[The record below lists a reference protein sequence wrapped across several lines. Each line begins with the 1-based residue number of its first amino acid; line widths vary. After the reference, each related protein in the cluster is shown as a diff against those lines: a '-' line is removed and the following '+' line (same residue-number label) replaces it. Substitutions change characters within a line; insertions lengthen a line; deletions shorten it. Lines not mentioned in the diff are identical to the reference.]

1 MSETETINKQFERVK
16 SKHTANA
23 VAEISEDAFNT
34 FTKLGWPSNRHEE
47 WKYTPIKALLTDKIP
62 YVSGQVPTLSNQ
74 VQEPYLFED
83 IKAIKLVFINGQYS
97 ANLSN
102 NATDA
107 GIVVTNLATAFTSYN
122 DLITTHYGKIAS
134 FSQEQ
139 FTALNTAFAYD
150 GAFVLISKN
159 TKFTLPIFI
168 IHLYSEVNEMVQS
181 RNLIIAEE
189 GCEATIIEDFQ
200 NLSHSALYNHVSEI
214 HVGANASLNITK
226 LQTATIHTTAIDTV
240 EVNVARD
247 SKFVYNTISL
257 EAKFIRNNITA
268 RLIGKNSETH
278 LNGLYYASGT
288 SLIDNHILIDHL
300 VPNCNSHQLYKGILD
315 DEATGVFNGKIFV
328 RQDAQ
333 KTNAFQ
339 SSKAILLSSE
349 ASMNSK
355 PQLEIFADDV
365 KCSHG
370 AAIGQLN
377 KNEIFYLQARGIE
390 EKDAKSILTYAFA
403 NELIEGVAVKEL
415 IEYLSEKLRDRLQLS
430 I

>member
-168 IHLYSEVNEMVQS
+168 IHLYNEVNEMVQS